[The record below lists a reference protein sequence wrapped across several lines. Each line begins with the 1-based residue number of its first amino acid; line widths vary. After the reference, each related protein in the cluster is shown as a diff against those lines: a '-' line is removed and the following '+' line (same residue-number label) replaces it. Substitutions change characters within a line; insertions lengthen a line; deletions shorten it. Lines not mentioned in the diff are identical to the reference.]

1 MKRRRF
7 YNAINKK
14 SGTETLRIELLEDQ
28 VVFNIIFWGDQGL
41 WDSFGHWSICFVIS
55 TWCFQ
60 RCCWTF
66 FTPVLAWLFFPFWL
80 IIRASYSINKVGSNQ
95 KKQHQVEFSG
105 YPLILMGVVFPGIIN
120 CLLRFLPYQKIQKK
134 TQGWF
139 SAKQKIS
146 DLGSE
151 AHGIDGCLTMGCGW
165 SLGYEAR
172 MGLKSCLG
180 WLVGWLVQKT
190 TWAFNKPGWLVI
202 IVRGWLVG
210 WLVGY

>member
-66 FTPVLAWLFFPFWL
+66 FTPVLAWLFFPIL
-80 IIRASYSINKVGSNQ
+80 IDNQSILFNQ
-95 KKQHQVEFSG
+95 QSWFKPKKAAPSG
-105 YPLILMGVVFPGIIN
+105 IFGLSPYFNGGGFPGYHKLSIAFFTIPKN
-120 CLLRFLPYQKIQKK
+120 PKKNPRVIFGEAKNLRSWKWSPRNWRVPYN
-134 TQGWF
+134 GLRMEPGLWG
-139 SAKQKIS
+139 A
-146 DLGSE
+146 
-151 AHGIDGCLTMGCGW
+151 DGAQEL
-165 SLGYEAR
+165 S
-172 MGLKSCLG
+172 